1 MKRWM
6 ALLLCC
12 LLCLCAVGATAEG
25 AVTIEFRSDNS
36 WVYDIYPNG
45 YVKSKG
51 GSEAQFFAHEGSY
64 IFKGKKWLRTLLW
77 IFMRMRMMRPRA
89 RKKQRMDS
97 MSAMM

>member
-12 LLCLCAVGATAEG
+12 LLCLCAAGATAEG

-51 GSEAQFFAHEGSY
+51 GSEAQFWT
-64 IFKGKKWLRTLLW
+64 IPRITDNGKK
-77 IFMRMRMMRPRA
+77 RPPVVE
-89 RKKQRMDS
+89 
-97 MSAMM
+97 